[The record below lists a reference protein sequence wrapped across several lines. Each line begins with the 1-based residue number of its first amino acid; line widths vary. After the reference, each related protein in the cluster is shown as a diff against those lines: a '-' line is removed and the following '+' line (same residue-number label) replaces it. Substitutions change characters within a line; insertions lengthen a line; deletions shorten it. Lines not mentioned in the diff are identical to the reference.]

1 MALSP
6 AVSVHSILL
15 GLGDRRLLSIW
26 RCTST
31 AQVYR
36 CEGYFDTFAV
46 GAAISMRRASLY
58 CPVAVV
64 SPHLILSKQR
74 PERQGL
80 CEPNSQIH
88 RPGCLPGLYSN
99 LIPPHQSIN
108 QSSHRDPLK
117 PPIPSSLYPHSSC
130 HRDAASAPRQ
140 SGLQKQLLMQR
151 LIEFHHRDRV
161 ARHPRMS
168 PWPPS
173 HVVLLR
179 PHHGVPSQ
187 CVSQ

>member
-36 CEGYFDTFAV
+36 CGGYFDAFAV

-64 SPHLILSKQR
+64 SPHLILSRQR

-80 CEPNSQIH
+80 CEPNSQSTD
-88 RPGCLPGLYSN
+88 PGAFPVFIPTSSL
-99 LIPPHQSIN
+99 LINQSIN
-108 QSSHRDPLK
+108 QAIVILSSHL
-117 PPIPSSLYPHSSC
+117 SLRRC
-130 HRDAASAPRQ
+130 T
-140 SGLQKQLLMQR
+140 
-151 LIEFHHRDRV
+151 LIHHV
-161 ARHPRMS
+161 IATQPA
-168 PWPPS
+168 
-173 HVVLLR
+173 LR
-179 PHHGVPSQ
+179 GSQ
-187 CVSQ
+187 GCRSNY